1 VVTALI
7 PHRVNVASA
16 AGDLLAGLLA
26 RPWGQVSASVYET
39 GRLVVLAPD
48 LAGQA
53 ARLDF
58 LVDTQSP
65 AGDWGAPDGYAL
77 VPTLSA
83 TDALLCALARDDP
96 ALDDTRA
103 GRVAIVLAADRGLLA
118 LLDGDRARQDAPDM
132 PARELIV
139 PSLITSINARL
150 SASGTSPA
158 RLRSPA
164 GSAADLLSAL
174 SGLVAEGAPL
184 DVKLLHAL
192 EVTGPAAR
200 GSATARP
207 TRAGAIGASPA
218 ATAAWLG
225 PDRVTDP
232 GDRSARYLAAATE
245 LDAGPVGCTAPI
257 TVFERSWVLAT
268 LARAGLVWSSGA
280 LDSLEPLAA
289 SLREALGPDGAAT
302 GPGLPAD
309 ADTTAVTLFALTRLG
324 HTPDP
329 VCLMRFS
336 TGTHFRTWPGEQGV
350 STTVN
355 AHVLD
360 ALGAAVTARPD
371 LGTAYQAIMTTLAGW
386 LANQQ
391 NPAGWWRDR
400 WHASDY
406 YATAC
411 CVLALDDCHHLHTG
425 HQPAVTR
432 AVDWVLRTRRP
443 DGSWGRWTGTAEET
457 AYAVLTLL
465 RRSDR
470 TAVADAVRSAYP
482 HLVTGLRRPPGREP
496 ALWHDKD
503 LYRPHAIVR
512 AAILAAIDG
521 CQSGP

>member
-1 VVTALI
+1 MTALI
-7 PHRVNVASA
+7 PHRVAVAPG

-48 LAGQA
+48 LPGQA

-58 LVDTQSP
+58 LVDTQNRT
-65 AGDWGAPDGYAL
+65 GDWGSPDGYAL

-83 TDALLCALARDDP
+83 TDALLCALATDDP
-96 ALDDTRA
+96 ALDQTRR
-103 GRVAIVLAADRGLLA
+103 GRAAIALAADRGLLA
-118 LLDGDRARQDAPDM
+118 LLDGNGPESDPPDM

-139 PSLITSINARL
+139 PALIASINARL
-150 SASGTSPA
+150 SAGGYSAA
-158 RLRSPA
+158 RLR
-164 GSAADLLSAL
+164 AASGPGPNHLSAL
-174 SGLVAEGAPL
+174 SELVAAGAPL

-200 GSATARP
+200 HSATARP
-207 TRAGAIGASPA
+207 TPAGAIGASPA

-225 PDRVTDP
+225 QNRVTDLSDP
-232 GDRSARYLAAATE
+232 SARYLAATVE
-245 LDAGPVGCTAPI
+245 LDGGPVGCTAPI

-268 LARAGLVWSSGA
+268 LARAGLVSSPGA
-280 LDSLEPLAA
+280 LAAAESLAA

-309 ADTTAVTLFALTRLG
+309 ADTTAVTLFTLIRLG
-324 HTPDP
+324 ESPDP
-329 VCLMRFS
+329 ACLLRFS
-336 TGTHFRTWPGEQGV
+336 VGTHFVTWPGEQGV

-371 LGTAYQAIMTTLAGW
+371 LGPAYRTIMTTVAGW

-391 NPAGWWRDR
+391 NPTGWWRDR

-411 CVLALDDCHHLHTG
+411 CVLALDDYRHLHRG
-425 HQPAVTR
+425 GELAVAR
-432 AVDWVLRTRRP
+432 AVEWVLRTQRP

-465 RRSDR
+465 RAADP
-470 TAVADAVRSAYP
+470 TAVAEALRSAYP
-482 HLVTGLRRPPGREP
+482 HLVRGLRRPPRAEP

-521 CQSGP
+521 CQNSP